1 MSNLKIKIESG
12 RAKVDFDLQ
21 HLVSAFSLPN
31 KLRTDSSYILVPG
44 FLDVHVHLREPGFSY
59 KETIKTG
66 TEASAH
72 GGYTAVCTMPNL
84 KPVPDSLE
92 TLKIEE
98 DIIAKDAKEAGED
111 AEEPAFKRLLV

>member
-66 TEASAH
+66 SMAAARGEPYRS
-72 GGYTAVCTMPNL
+72 VR
-84 KPVPDSLE
+84 VE
-92 TLKIEE
+92 
-98 DIIAKDAKEAGED
+98 KDRRRTPSGDGEI
-111 AEEPAFKRLLV
+111 RHHNT